1 MRPDDG
7 VPHLFEDGFP
17 CGALF
22 PQALERAGRRVD
34 LGIAGRVAAIAAGSR
49 GLGRA
54 VAEALAAEGVRLAIG
69 ARGVEALEATAAE
82 IRRRRG
88 VEVLAHP
95 VDVGDPNE
103 ALAFVRAAEERFGKV
118 DILVTNAGG
127 PPPTRLRDTTPE
139 QWKSAL
145 EENLLS
151 CVHLVRAALP
161 GMISRRWGRILA
173 IASVSVKQPVPD
185 IILSNTARSG
195 IAGFMK
201 SLANEAAP
209 HGVLANVLCPGY
221 TRTARLVEL
230 ADHLAATRGAPV
242 AEVYAAWAADIPM
255 GRVGEPEEFAAAA
268 AFLASERASYI
279 TGTVLAVDGGH
290 IRSVT

>member
-1 MRPDDG
+1 M
-7 VPHLFEDGFP
+7 
-17 CGALF
+17 
-22 PQALERAGRRVD
+22 D
-34 LGIAGRVAAIAAGSR
+34 LGIRDRVAVVAAASQ

-54 VAEALAAEGVRLAIG
+54 VADALAAEGVRLAIG
-69 ARGVEALEATAAE
+69 ARGRDALEAAAAE
-82 IRRRRG
+82 IRKARG
-88 VEVLAHP
+88 VEVLAVP
-95 VDVGDPNE
+95 LDVGDPE
-103 ALAFVRAAEERFGKV
+103 AAARFVRAAESRFGQV

-127 PPPTRLRDTTPE
+127 PPPTRLRDTTPQE
-139 QWKSAL
+139 WEDAL
-145 EENLLS
+145 GQNLLS

-185 IILSNTARSG
+185 IILSNTARAG

-209 HGVLANVLCPGY
+209 YGVLANVLCPGF

-230 ADHLAATRGAPV
+230 AEHLAAKDGV
-242 AEVYAAWAADIPM
+242 ATDEIYARWSRDIPA

>member
-1 MRPDDG
+1 M
-7 VPHLFEDGFP
+7 
-17 CGALF
+17 
-22 PQALERAGRRVD
+22 D
-34 LGIAGRVAAIAAGSR
+34 LGIAGRVAVIAAASR

-54 VAEALAAEGVRLAIG
+54 VAEALAAEGARLAIG
-69 ARGVEALEATAAE
+69 ARGGEALEKTAAA
-82 IRRRRG
+82 IRERHG
-88 VEVLAHP
+88 AEVLTRRL
-95 VDVGDPNE
+95 DVGDP
-103 ALAFVRAAEERFGKV
+103 AATAGFVRAAEDRFGRV

-127 PPPTRLRDTTPE
+127 PPPTRLRETTPE
-139 QWKSAL
+139 QWTAAL
-145 EENLLS
+145 DENLLS

-161 GMISRRWGRILA
+161 GMIEQGWGRILA

-201 SLANEAAP
+201 SVANEAAP

-221 TRTARLVEL
+221 TRTDRLVEL
-230 ADHLAATRGAPV
+230 ADHLAKARGVPV
-242 AEVYAAWAADIPM
+242 SEVYAEWSEDIPL

-290 IRSVT
+290 IKSVT

>member
-1 MRPDDG
+1 M
-7 VPHLFEDGFP
+7 
-17 CGALF
+17 
-22 PQALERAGRRVD
+22 D
-34 LGIAGRVAAIAAGSR
+34 LGIAGRVAVVAAASR

-69 ARGVEALEATAAE
+69 ARNPETLEEAAAA
-82 IRRRRG
+82 IRLRHG
-88 VEVLAHP
+88 GEVLAWP
-95 VDVGDPNE
+95 VDVADPAAAE
-103 ALAFVRAAEERFGKV
+103 GFVRAAADRFGRV

-127 PPPTRLRDTTPE
+127 PPPTRLGDTTPE
-139 QWKSAL
+139 QWRRAL

-185 IILSNTARSG
+185 LILSNTARSG

-230 ADHLAATRGAPV
+230 AGGLAASRGVPV
-242 AEVYAAWAADIPM
+242 EAVYAEWAADIPL
-255 GRVGEPEEFAAAA
+255 GRVGEPEEFGAAA

>member
-1 MRPDDG
+1 M
-7 VPHLFEDGFP
+7 
-17 CGALF
+17 
-22 PQALERAGRRVD
+22 D
-34 LGIAGRVAAIAAGSR
+34 LGIGGRAAVVAGGSR

-54 VAEALAAEGVRLAIG
+54 VAEALAAEGVRVAIG
-69 ARGVEALEATAAE
+69 ARGREALEATAAHL
-82 IRRRRG
+82 RQRHG
-88 VEVLAHP
+88 VEVLARP
-95 VDVGDPNE
+95 ADVGDPTAAG
-103 ALAFVRAAEERFGKV
+103 ALVRAAEARFGAV

-139 QWKSAL
+139 QWRSAL
-145 EENLLS
+145 EQNLLS

-161 GMISRRWGRILA
+161 GMIERRWGRILA

-230 ADHLAATRGAPV
+230 ADHLAARRGVPV
-242 AEVYAAWAADIPM
+242 EEVYAEWSADIPL
-255 GRVGEPEEFAAAA
+255 GRVGEPEEFGAAA

>member
-1 MRPDDG
+1 M
-7 VPHLFEDGFP
+7 
-17 CGALF
+17 
-22 PQALERAGRRVD
+22 D
-34 LGIAGRVAAIAAGSR
+34 LGIAGRVAVVAAASR

-54 VAEALAAEGVRLAIG
+54 VAEALGAEGVRLAIG
-69 ARGVEALEATAAE
+69 ARGEETLERTAAA
-82 IRRRRG
+82 IRKRHG
-88 VEVLAHP
+88 VEVLAHR
-95 VDVGDPNE
+95 VDVGDPD
-103 ALAFVRAAEERFGKV
+103 ATAGFVRAAEDRFGQV

-139 QWKSAL
+139 QWRSAI

-161 GMISRRWGRILA
+161 GMTRRRWGRILA

-201 SLANEAAP
+201 SVANEAAP

-221 TRTARLVEL
+221 TRTDRLVEL
-230 ADHLAATRGAPV
+230 ADQLAKARRVPA
-242 AEVYAAWAADIPM
+242 AAVYAEWAADIPL
-255 GRVGEPEEFAAAA
+255 GRVGEPEEFGAAA

>member
-1 MRPDDG
+1 M
-7 VPHLFEDGFP
+7 
-17 CGALF
+17 
-22 PQALERAGRRVD
+22 D
-34 LGIAGRVAAIAAGSR
+34 LGIRGRVAVVAAASQ

-54 VAEALAAEGVRLAIG
+54 VAEALAAEGVRVAVG
-69 ARGVEALEATAAE
+69 SRGKEKLEATARA
-82 IRRRRG
+82 IRERYA

-95 VDVGDPNE
+95 VDVGDPAAAE
-103 ALAFVRAAEERFGKV
+103 GFVRAAEGRFGRV

-127 PPPTRLRDTTPE
+127 PPPTRLENTTPE
-139 QWKSAL
+139 EWKAAL
-145 EENLLS
+145 DQNLLS
-151 CVHLVRAALP
+151 CVHLVRAVLP
-161 GMISRRWGRILA
+161 GMIRRRWGRILA

-185 IILSNTARSG
+185 IILSNTARAG

-230 ADHLAATRGAPV
+230 ADHLAAKQGVSVDA
-242 AEVYAAWAADIPM
+242 VYADWSKEIPM

>member
-1 MRPDDG
+1 MN
-7 VPHLFEDGFP
+7 
-17 CGALF
+17 
-22 PQALERAGRRVD
+22 
-34 LGIAGRVAAIAAGSR
+34 LGISGRSAVIAAGSR

-54 VAEALAAEGVRLAIG
+54 VAEALAAEGVRLTIG
-69 ARGVEALEATAAE
+69 SRGREALERTAAE
-82 IRRRRG
+82 IRAAHG

-95 VDVGDPNE
+95 VDVGDPQGV
-103 ALAFVRAAEERFGKV
+103 ADFVHAAEDRFGAV

-127 PPPTRLRDTTPE
+127 PPPTRLKDTTPND
-139 QWKSAL
+139 WRRAL
-145 EENLLS
+145 EQNLLS

-161 GMISRRWGRILA
+161 GMIARRWGRILA

-195 IAGFMK
+195 VAGFMK
-201 SLANEAAP
+201 SVSNEAAP

-230 ADHLAATRGAPV
+230 ASRLAEKRGVP
-242 AEVYAAWAADIPM
+242 EREIYDAWAADIPL
-255 GRVGEPEEFAAAA
+255 GRVGEPEEFGAAA

-279 TGTVLAVDGGH
+279 TGTVLTVDGGH
-290 IRSVT
+290 VRSVT

>member
-1 MRPDDG
+1 M
-7 VPHLFEDGFP
+7 
-17 CGALF
+17 
-22 PQALERAGRRVD
+22 D
-34 LGIAGRVAAIAAGSR
+34 LGIAGRAAVVAAGSQ

-54 VAEALAAEGVRLAIG
+54 VAEALAAEGVRVAIG
-69 ARGVEALEATAAE
+69 ARGRDALDRTAAE
-82 IRRRRG
+82 IRDRHG
-88 VEVLAHP
+88 TEVLAHR
-95 VDVGDPNE
+95 VDVGDPD
-103 ALAFVRAAEERFGKV
+103 AAFGFVRAAEERFGQV

-127 PPPTRLRDTTPE
+127 PPPTRLKDTTPE
-139 QWKSAL
+139 QWRDAL
-145 EENLLS
+145 AANLLS
-151 CVHLVRAALP
+151 CVNLVRAALP
-161 GMISRRWGRILA
+161 GMTSRRWGRILA

-230 ADHLAATRGAPV
+230 ADHIAAKRGCAV
-242 AEVYAAWAADIPM
+242 DEVYADWSKDIPL

-268 AFLASERASYI
+268 AFLVSERASYI

-290 IRSVT
+290 IKSVT